1 MLENF
6 DYNVKRTE
14 DCALI
19 YVNEWVQA
27 SDIII
32 QKINGR
38 YSTSCIAEA
47 LKVHEKNY
55 KNSSIKEGSY
65 MLITSVAADVC
76 RYTNFEIDGEKF
88 FNLPI
93 MQVLGV
99 FKDNLI
105 NFNSLEMLYDKV
117 LIEKIDINSYAG
129 IILPETNEMIGK
141 VVKIG
146 TNSFDK
152 NFNKIPLQVKIND
165 VVLIKDNVST
175 SIRLDGKD
183 YYAIEEKA
191 IVGIIQE
198 NAEITFINESI
209 LMKPYYFKKLL
220 NSTILEAPDINY
232 EDLDYSE
239 VYNRDLFQIKYIY
252 KSVKSLQIENIVLAK
267 RDYTNYV
274 YLNQEKY
281 FLLNGKDYIEAKLEL
296 GE

>member
-6 DYNVKRTE
+6 DYNVKKTE
-14 DCALI
+14 DCVLI

-32 QKINGR
+32 QKINGK

-55 KNSSIKEGSY
+55 KSSPIKEGSY

-76 RYTNFEIDGEKF
+76 RYTNFEINGEKF

-93 MQVLGV
+93 MQVLGI
-99 FKDNLI
+99 FKNNLVS
-105 NFNSLEMLYDKV
+105 FNNLEMIYDKV
-117 LIEKIDINSYAG
+117 LIEKIDTNSYAG
-129 IILPETNEMIGK
+129 TILPETNEMIGK

-146 TNSFDK
+146 TNNFDK
-152 NFNKIPLQVKIND
+152 NLNKIPLQVKVND

-175 SIRLDGKD
+175 PIRLDGKD
-183 YYAIEEKA
+183 YFAIEEKA
-191 IVGIIQE
+191 IVGIIKE
-198 NAEITFINESI
+198 NAEINFINESI

-220 NSTILEAPDINY
+220 NSKILEAPDINY

-239 VYNRDLFQIKYIY
+239 VYNRDLFKIEYIDNNIKN
-252 KSVKSLQIENIVLAK
+252 LQKDDIVLAK
-267 RDYTNYV
+267 RDFTNYV

-281 FLLNGKDYIEAKLEL
+281 FLLNGKGYIEAKLET